1 MSASSTTGLAR
12 RFSYMKRSGL
22 LWFFGAVALM
32 LVAHMSLA
40 RVQSVNSLALIGE
53 TRLPLPPPENA
64 HVCGER
70 CIETFIDEFI
80 LGDTNYEDDAAGE
93 EAAVVDANPDEEED
107 ETQEGD
113 EEDERFLMPT
123 RGRAENQHLYK
134 QDAVREV
141 TWTEEMSR
149 AREAALEER
158 RSKVE
163 ERCRTLNSSVFLPSK
178 ESVYNTLRWVT
189 DYDFVWCPVF
199 KAASTTWV
207 KNLLLLAKERFVDM
221 SLHGRVRELY
231 PAPETESEKKKVLEE
246 NMKLMIVRHPLERL
260 LSAYRD
266 KMLRIRRA
274 KDPFRLMQLDIAKR
288 YPDPNPQPP
297 APLTSS
303 SGKKEIHPTF
313 TQFLLRVQDDLR
325 RLWRKKGK
333 SQVNLHWRP
342 FWLVC
347 SPCEFHYDVIAHVET
362 MDEDNEY
369 IIHKLGLQSILVN
382 ARTHASNF
390 DAYNDT
396 SEASK
401 DYFRQVP
408 YSLLKDIVRLY
419 QPDFTLFGYSP
430 DAYLKL
436 AWRDDR

>member
-1 MSASSTTGLAR
+1 MSASSTTFSGLAR
-12 RFSYMKRSGL
+12 KLTYLKRSGL
-22 LWFFGAVALM
+22 LWFIGVVSLM

-40 RVQSVNSLALIGE
+40 RMQSTNSWTLISE
-53 TRLPLPPPENA
+53 NSLPLPPPENA
-64 HVCGER
+64 HVCGET

-80 LGDTNYEDDAAGE
+80 MANTNYEDGAAK
-93 EAAVVDANPDEEED
+93 EAAALDDSKQDEETDEKD
-107 ETQEGD
+107 ETEEG
-113 EEDERFLMPT
+113 EIIMPT
-123 RGRAENQHLYK
+123 RGRDNKKNIYK
-134 QDAVREV
+134 KDTVREV
-141 TWTEEMSR
+141 TWTEEMSK
-149 AREAALEER
+149 AREAVLEAR
-158 RSKVE
+158 RSEVE
-163 ERCRTLNSSVFLPSK
+163 ERCRSLNNSVFLPSK
-178 ESVYNTLRWVT
+178 ESVYNVLRWVT
-189 DYDFVWCPVF
+189 EHDFVWCPIF
-199 KAASTTWV
+199 KAASTSWV

-231 PAPETESEKKKVLEE
+231 PPPETESEKKKVLEE

-274 KDPFRLMQLDIAKR
+274 NDPFRKMQLDIAKR
-288 YPDPNPQPP
+288 YPDPTPQPP
-297 APLTSS
+297 APLTSP
-303 SGKKEIHPTF
+303 SGEKEIHPTF
-313 TQFLLRVQDDLR
+313 TQFLLRVQDDLQ
-325 RLWRKKGK
+325 RLWKKKGK

-342 FWLVC
+342 FWFVC
-347 SPCEFHYDVIAHVET
+347 SPCEIHYDVIAHVET
-362 MDEDNEY
+362 MDVDNEY
-369 IIHKLGLQSILVN
+369 VIHKLGLQDVLVN
-382 ARTHASNF
+382 VHTHASNF

-396 SEASK
+396 SAASK